1 MTNCIHSEENA
12 ERIKTIIEIAQKRFG
27 LYGFQKTAMREIAED
42 LGMSKGSLYYYF
54 PDKENLYRAVI
65 KKEQEEFL
73 VTVRDKISHLDKSSE
88 MLMEYLTLKIF
99 YFSKLANLG
108 RFRLEELIGIKKIMR
123 DLWSDLRKREI
134 TIVGEI
140 IEKGIR
146 KGEFEECNTE
156 QIATIFLDLLLGI
169 AKSDFNQK
177 DVIYIEQTDY
187 EGMLEKSMIFIRI
200 FIKGLSK

>member
-1 MTNCIHSEENA
+1 
-12 ERIKTIIEIAQKRFG
+12 
-27 LYGFQKTAMREIAED
+27 
-42 LGMSKGSLYYYF
+42 
-54 PDKENLYRAVI
+54 
-65 KKEQEEFL
+65 
-73 VTVRDKISHLDKSSE
+73 
-88 MLMEYLTLKIF
+88 
-99 YFSKLANLG
+99 
-108 RFRLEELIGIKKIMR
+108 MR

-146 KGEFEECNTE
+146 EGEFEECNTE

-187 EGMLEKSMIFIRI
+187 EGMLEKSKIFIRI

>member
-12 ERIKTIIEIAQKRFG
+12 ERIETIIEIAQKRFG

-73 VTVRDKISHLDKSSE
+73 ATVRDKINHLSKSSE

-146 KGEFEECNTE
+146 EGEFEECNTE

-187 EGMLEKSMIFIRI
+187 EGMLEKSKIFIRI